1 MELLKKILLF
11 LGSLIIA
18 RWFYKS
24 RSENIIN
31 LNEEKIF
38 KSSPIG
44 AVSEYKGILHTFYN
58 IVMCY
63 DMRLRL
69 GYQIVRS
76 ERKNMCVLEL
86 KCRVYIVTRGWRKV
100 LRNV

>member
-1 MELLKKILLF
+1 MEFYKKFLLF
-11 LGSLIIA
+11 IGSLIIA

-44 AVSEYKGILHTFYN
+44 TVSEYKGNMLFSA
-58 IVMCY
+58 
-63 DMRLRL
+63 L
-69 GYQIVRS
+69 GSVRFLN
-76 ERKNMCVLEL
+76 KIEL
-86 KCRVYIVTRGWRKV
+86 F
-100 LRNV
+100 